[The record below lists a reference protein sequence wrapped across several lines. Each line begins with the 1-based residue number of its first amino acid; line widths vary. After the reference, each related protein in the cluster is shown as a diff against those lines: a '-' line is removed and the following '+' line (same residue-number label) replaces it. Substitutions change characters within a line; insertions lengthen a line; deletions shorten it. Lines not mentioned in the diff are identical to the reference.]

1 MNALYGIEPL
11 SKEIAVDIRNLLNLA
26 NVCISEFRRLH
37 IAIDSCDHW
46 LVHHLLTKLPIS
58 TTQAWEHSLGNNVE
72 IPTFTK
78 LKVFLHNRL
87 VSIDLIESRKPAVPV
102 KSSIQSTNH
111 RQTTRPSEN
120 STVRGHSFHSTLES
134 GSIRCSLCQQNHVL
148 RRCPDFLAKDCFA
161 RKSMQQQPKLL
172 AMWSTAPHFVTFPEC
187 STKSFIDSW
196 SIPTAYFRLW
206 SERRRNT
213 KCTINATLQR
223 NSTAL
228 VRIVNNSTGQS
239 ALVRALID
247 HGSEGT
253 LITENI
259 VQALRLKRH
268 PVRAE
273 ITGIGNTSHNQ
284 CRHSTDFTIISCSGS
299 DFNAYVSS
307 AFNLRSLTDP
317 NFIKSGR
324 IDLLIGVDIIPQL
337 MLPDIR
343 KETVAEPIAQ
353 NTQLGWIVFGPAEAA
368 QTTSIS
374 IRCNLANLNNMVQRF
389 FELDQ
394 VSTTRQLNAEE
405 KWCEDHFQ
413 QTHIRQPNGKYLVR
427 LPLKTLFDP
436 TQVIGRSRQIALNR
450 FHALERKLNHRPD
463 FSQQY
468 ASTIQEYFD
477 LKQIKE
483 VKGSEE
489 EHTRI
494 NAQRQLS
501 ISACTVPHHAVIK
514 DDSLTTKM
522 RVVYD
527 DSCKTSNGRSLND
540 ILCTGPALQNDLGGV
555 ILNWRLH
562 RYVFVADITKM
573 YRCID
578 MHEEDAHNVWH
589 CLGTLQIASDE
600 RKRYP
605 LAEHVLKKEI
615 YVDDVQTG
623 HETID
628 GALKIRN
635 DVIAA
640 LQSAGMELKKW
651 ASNHPDILESIPT
664 TDLSNIARLFDPLG
678 YLAPVIIAAKIL
690 LKEVW
695 SFRIER
701 KDEPPAS
708 LDWDDPLP
716 DQLAERWR
724 QLIKELPDI
733 EEIHIPLWLGFDL
746 RHVST
751 LQLHMFC
758 DGSSMAYAACAYL
771 RASCMD
777 GSVQVNLLAARSRVT
792 PVKPLT
798 IPRVELSGAL
808 LCTQLAD
815 WIVNQRQASHHTIS
829 VHYWSDAMIVLYW
842 ISGDLRR
849 WKTFVSNR
857 IGAILEASSPS
868 QWRHVLTQ
876 ENPANCATRGLTPSQ
891 LKHHTL
897 WWNGPHW
904 LHLSEERWPVNP
916 VQSPKSELISG
927 EQSLKHIG
935 AHISYV
941 KRFIYNT
948 RHKKADRLTGP
959 IQVSE
964 FQQALFALVRMVQQ
978 EVYSEELSRLRSN
991 KFLSKHN
998 KLSQL
1003 SPFLDDEGL
1012 MRALKNALQL
1022 SMSQRTPIILPKAH
1036 HLTILVIRN
1045 AHHNTLHGGVQL
1057 TLSTIHQVFWI
1068 VNGKQAVKRILRQCV
1083 TCFKHR
1089 PSPSS
1094 QLMGDL
1100 PAHRVN
1106 PPKRAFEATGVDY
1119 TEFLNGQR
1127 MFRLFWRKWS
1137 ADWLSHLQARPKWRH
1152 ETDNLQRNDM
1162 IIIKDDRTGPSD
1174 WKLGRIIDLPPG
1186 ADGLVRVATIK
1197 TSTGIYKRVDFCST
1211 LTIGCESSQHDE
1223 TLEVLTPA
1231 HFLKGSSYTKF
1242 PEPDITHLREGR
1254 LSRWQRVTQMQ
1265 QHFWKRWSS
1274 EYLSLLQE
1282 RSKWRVETSNIK
1294 EVIPGG
1300 GGVIQV
1306 AMDRTATGLIK
1317 RAVAKLAVLPIDS
1330 EIVGTLPLPT
1340 GVLPQVLG
1348 STGIEGSALKSRRKI
1363 DGSP

>member
-1 MNALYGIEPL
+1 MALTETNYSVAWNLVVKRYNNPRLQFMYNMNALYGIEPL
-11 SKEIAVDIRNLLNLA
+11 SKEIAVDLRNLLNLA

-46 LVHHLLTKLPIS
+46 SVHHLLTKLPIS

-78 LKVFLHNRL
+78 LEVFLHNRL
-87 VSIDLIESRKPAVPV
+87 VSIDLIESRKPSVPV
-102 KSSIQSTNH
+102 RSSIQSTNH
-111 RQTTRPSEN
+111 RQTTRPSGN

-161 RKSMQQQPKLL
+161 RKVIVERSKACINCLSASHSLSQCSSNRNCSQCGQRHHTLLHFPNAQQSSSLTPEVSRQHAPDSGRSAAAVQNAPLTQLFSAVASHLSSTTLL
-172 AMWSTAPHFVTFPEC
+172 A
-187 STKSFIDSW
+187 
-196 SIPTAYFRLW
+196 
-206 SERRRNT
+206 
-213 KCTINATLQR
+213 
-223 NSTAL
+223 TAL

-307 AFNLRSLTDP
+307 AFILRSLTDP

-343 KETVAEPIAQ
+343 KGTVAEPIAQ
-353 NTQLGWIVFGPAEAA
+353 NTQLGWIVFGPTEAA

-527 DSCKTSNGRSLND
+527 ASCKTSNGRSLND

-578 MHEEDAHNVWH
+578 MHEEDAQYQRIFWRDEKGLIKEYFLTTVTF
-589 CLGTLQIASDE
+589 GTASAPFTAIRVIHQIAAGE
-600 RKRYP
+600 RERYP
-605 LAEHVLKKEI
+605 LAEQVLKKEI

-664 TDLSNIARLFDPLG
+664 TDLSNSSIFEIDNKDSIKTLGFNLKFSLNPIFTKRSILSTVARLFDPLG

-724 QLIKELPDI
+724 QLIQELPDI
-733 EEIHIPLWLGFDL
+733 EEIHIPRWLGFDL
-746 RHVST
+746 RHAST

-771 RASCMD
+771 RASCTD

-815 WIVNQRQASHHTIS
+815 WIVNQLQASHHTIS

-842 ISGDLRR
+842 ISGDPKR

-876 ENPANCATRGLTPSQ
+876 ENPADCATRGLTPSQ

-897 WWNGPHW
+897 WWNGPNW
-904 LHLSEERWPVNP
+904 LHLSEEHWPVNP

-991 KFLSKHN
+991 KFISKHN

-1012 MRALKNALQL
+1012 MRVKGRLKNALQL

-1106 PPKRAFEATGVDY
+1106 PPKRAFEAIGVDY
-1119 TEFLNGQR
+1119 TASKAIHLEAVTGMSAQHFL
-1127 MFRLFWRKWS
+1127 W
-1137 ADWLSHLQARPKWRH
+1137 A
-1152 ETDNLQRNDM
+1152 LQRF
-1162 IIIKDDRTGPSD
+1162 IGRRGFCQHLYSD
-1174 WKLGRIIDLPPG
+1174 CGTNFISSDKSLKLW
-1186 ADGLVRVATIK
+1186 TNEF
-1197 TSTGIYKRVDFCST
+1197 YK
-1211 LTIGCESSQHDE
+1211 
-1223 TLEVLTPA
+1223 
-1231 HFLKGSSYTKF
+1231 
-1242 PEPDITHLREGR
+1242 
-1254 LSRWQRVTQMQ
+1254 
-1265 QHFWKRWSS
+1265 
-1274 EYLSLLQE
+1274 
-1282 RSKWRVETSNIK
+1282 
-1294 EVIPGG
+1294 
-1300 GGVIQV
+1300 
-1306 AMDRTATGLIK
+1306 
-1317 RAVAKLAVLPIDS
+1317 
-1330 EIVGTLPLPT
+1330 
-1340 GVLPQVLG
+1340 
-1348 STGIEGSALKSRRKI
+1348 GIEETVVPELTRRNI
-1363 DGSP
+1363 QWHFNPPHSPNFGGLWESNS

>member
-1 MNALYGIEPL
+1 MVWKAP
-11 SKEIAVDIRNLLNLA
+11 S
-26 NVCISEFRRLH
+26 
-37 IAIDSCDHW
+37 
-46 LVHHLLTKLPIS
+46 
-58 TTQAWEHSLGNNVE
+58 
-72 IPTFTK
+72 
-78 LKVFLHNRL
+78 
-87 VSIDLIESRKPAVPV
+87 SRKTSF
-102 KSSIQSTNH
+102 KRLDSNGIRH
-111 RQTTRPSEN
+111 R
-120 STVRGHSFHSTLES
+120 LE
-134 GSIRCSLCQQNHVL
+134 
-148 RRCPDFLAKDCFA
+148 
-161 RKSMQQQPKLL
+161 
-172 AMWSTAPHFVTFPEC
+172 
-187 STKSFIDSW
+187 
-196 SIPTAYFRLW
+196 
-206 SERRRNT
+206 
-213 KCTINATLQR
+213 
-223 NSTAL
+223 
-228 VRIVNNSTGQS
+228 
-239 ALVRALID
+239 
-247 HGSEGT
+247 
-253 LITENI
+253 
-259 VQALRLKRH
+259 
-268 PVRAE
+268 AE

-284 CRHSTDFTIISCSGS
+284 CRHSTDFTIIACSGS

-307 AFNLRSLTDP
+307 AFILRSLTDP

-343 KETVAEPIAQ
+343 KGTVAEPIAQ

-427 LPLKTLFDP
+427 LSLKTLFDP

-494 NAQRQLS
+494 NAQRQRS
-501 ISACTVPHHAVIK
+501 ISACTVPHHTVIK

-527 DSCKTSNGRSLND
+527 ASCKTSNGRSLND

-578 MHEEDAHNVWH
+578 MHEEDAQYQRIFWR
-589 CLGTLQIASDE
+589 DE
-600 RKRYP
+600 KGLIKEYFLTTSYISLRP
-605 LAEHVLKKEI
+605 TSAKEI
-615 YVDDVQTG
+615 YVDLNIVHIETHG

-628 GALKIRN
+628 GGLKIRN

-651 ASNHPDILESIPT
+651 ASNRPDILESIPT

-678 YLAPVIIAAKIL
+678 YLAPVIIAGKIL

-695 SFRIER
+695 SFRKIGTTHCQINSPSGGDSSFKSSPTLKR
-701 KDEPPAS
+701 YTSLVAS
-708 LDWDDPLP
+708 Y
-716 DQLAERWR
+716 
-724 QLIKELPDI
+724 
-733 EEIHIPLWLGFDL
+733 
-746 RHVST
+746 T
-751 LQLHMFC
+751 
-758 DGSSMAYAACAYL
+758 
-771 RASCMD
+771 D
-777 GSVQVNLLAARSRVT
+777 GSVQVNLVAARSRVT

-815 WIVNQRQASHHTIS
+815 WIVNQLQASHHTIA

-842 ISGDLRR
+842 ISGDPRR

-868 QWRHVLTQ
+868 QWSHVLTQ
-876 ENPANCATRGLTPSQ
+876 ENPADCATRGLTPSQ

-904 LHLSEERWPVNP
+904 LHLSEEHWPVNP
-916 VQSPKSELISG
+916 VQYPKSELISG

-964 FQQALFALVRMVQQ
+964 FQQALFALGRMVQQ

-1003 SPFLDDEGL
+1003 SPFLEDEGL
-1012 MRALKNALQL
+1012 MRVKGRLKNALQL
-1022 SMSQRTPIILPKAH
+1022 SMSKRTPIILPKAH

-1045 AHHNTLHGGVQL
+1045 AHHNTLHGGSKKDSATVRNLFQ
-1057 TLSTIHQVFWI
+1057 TPAVTIKPTDGRFTSTPCQSA
-1068 VNGKQAVKRILRQCV
+1068 Q
-1083 TCFKHR
+1083 
-1089 PSPSS
+1089 
-1094 QLMGDL
+1094 
-1100 PAHRVN
+1100 
-1106 PPKRAFEATGVDY
+1106 TGVRS
-1119 TEFLNGQR
+1119 N
-1127 MFRLFWRKWS
+1127 
-1137 ADWLSHLQARPKWRH
+1137 
-1152 ETDNLQRNDM
+1152 
-1162 IIIKDDRTGPSD
+1162 
-1174 WKLGRIIDLPPG
+1174 
-1186 ADGLVRVATIK
+1186 
-1197 TSTGIYKRVDFCST
+1197 
-1211 LTIGCESSQHDE
+1211 
-1223 TLEVLTPA
+1223 
-1231 HFLKGSSYTKF
+1231 
-1242 PEPDITHLREGR
+1242 
-1254 LSRWQRVTQMQ
+1254 
-1265 QHFWKRWSS
+1265 WSS
-1274 EYLSLLQE
+1274 LH
-1282 RSKWRVETSNIK
+1282 WC
-1294 EVIPGG
+1294 
-1300 GGVIQV
+1300 
-1306 AMDRTATGLIK
+1306 D
-1317 RAVAKLAVLPIDS
+1317 
-1330 EIVGTLPLPT
+1330 
-1340 GVLPQVLG
+1340 
-1348 STGIEGSALKSRRKI
+1348 
-1363 DGSP
+1363 

>member
-1 MNALYGIEPL
+1 MALTETNYSVAWNLVVKRYNNPRLQFMYNMNALYGIEPL
-11 SKEIAVDIRNLLNLA
+11 SKEIAVDLRNLLNLA
-26 NVCISEFRRLH
+26 N
-37 IAIDSCDHW
+37 
-46 LVHHLLTKLPIS
+46 LPIS

-78 LKVFLHNRL
+78 LEVFLHNRL

-102 KSSIQSTNH
+102 RSSIQSTNH
-111 RQTTRPSEN
+111 RQTTRPSGN

-134 GSIRCSLCQQNHVL
+134 GSIRCSICQQNRVL

-161 RKSMQQQPKLL
+161 RKVIVDRSKACINCLSTSHSLSQCSSNRNCSQCGQRHHTLLHFPNAQQSSSLTPEVPRQHASNSGRSAAAVQNAPSTQLFSAVASHLNSTTLL
-172 AMWSTAPHFVTFPEC
+172 A
-187 STKSFIDSW
+187 
-196 SIPTAYFRLW
+196 
-206 SERRRNT
+206 
-213 KCTINATLQR
+213 
-223 NSTAL
+223 TAL

-273 ITGIGNTSHNQ
+273 ITGI
-284 CRHSTDFTIISCSGS
+284 
-299 DFNAYVSS
+299 
-307 AFNLRSLTDP
+307 DP

-337 MLPDIR
+337 TPPDIR
-343 KETVAEPIAQ
+343 KGTVTEPIAR

-427 LPLKTLFDP
+427 LPLKPLFDP

-468 ASTIQEYFD
+468 VSTIQEYFD

-527 DSCKTSNGRSLND
+527 ASCKTSNGRSLND
-540 ILCTGPALQNDLGGV
+540 ILCTGPALQNDFGGV

-578 MHEEDAHNVWH
+578 MREEDAQYQRIFWRDEKGLIKEYFLTTVTF
-589 CLGTLQIASDE
+589 GTASAPFTAIRVIHQIASDE
-600 RKRYP
+600 RERYP

-615 YVDDVQTG
+615 YVDDV

-664 TDLSNIARLFDPLG
+664 TDLSNSSIFEIDNKDSIKTLGLYWHPNKDGFGFNLKFSLNPIFTKRSILSTVARLFDPLG

-701 KDEPPAS
+701 KDEPPAP
-708 LDWDDPLP
+708 LDWVDPLP

-724 QLIKELPDI
+724 QLIQELPDI
-733 EEIHIPLWLGFDL
+733 EEIHIPRWLGFDL

-771 RASCMD
+771 RASCTD
-777 GSVQVNLLAARSRVT
+777 GSVQVNLVAARSRVT

-798 IPRVELSGAL
+798 IPIGLS
-808 LCTQLAD
+808 
-815 WIVNQRQASHHTIS
+815 IN
-829 VHYWSDAMIVLYW
+829 
-842 ISGDLRR
+842 
-849 WKTFVSNR
+849 F
-857 IGAILEASSPS
+857 
-868 QWRHVLTQ
+868 
-876 ENPANCATRGLTPSQ
+876 
-891 LKHHTL
+891 KHHIT
-897 WWNGPHW
+897 PF
-904 LHLSEERWPVNP
+904 PYTT
-916 VQSPKSELISG
+916 
-927 EQSLKHIG
+927 
-935 AHISYV
+935 AYV

-1012 MRALKNALQL
+1012 MRVKGRLKNALQL

-1068 VNGKQAVKRILRQCV
+1068 VNGKQAVKGILRQCV

-1119 TEFLNGQR
+1119 TGAIEIKSSRFRGHTCYKAYIAVFVCLASKAIHLEAVTGMSAQHFLWALQRFIGRRGFCQHLYSDCGTNFISSDKSLKLWTNEFYKGIEETVVPELTRRNIQWHFNPPHSPNFGGLWESNVKAVKTHLYRSFNGIRMTYEQLSTILVQIEACLNSRPLCPLTSDLDDLQALTPAHFLIGDSMMSLPEPSLKDSSLNTEFLNGQR

-1152 ETDNLQRNDM
+1152 ETDNLQRND
-1162 IIIKDDRTGPSD
+1162 
-1174 WKLGRIIDLPPG
+1174 
-1186 ADGLVRVATIK
+1186 
-1197 TSTGIYKRVDFCST
+1197 
-1211 LTIGCESSQHDE
+1211 
-1223 TLEVLTPA
+1223 
-1231 HFLKGSSYTKF
+1231 
-1242 PEPDITHLREGR
+1242 
-1254 LSRWQRVTQMQ
+1254 
-1265 QHFWKRWSS
+1265 WSF
-1274 EYLSLLQE
+1274 
-1282 RSKWRVETSNIK
+1282 
-1294 EVIPGG
+1294 
-1300 GGVIQV
+1300 
-1306 AMDRTATGLIK
+1306 
-1317 RAVAKLAVLPIDS
+1317 
-1330 EIVGTLPLPT
+1330 
-1340 GVLPQVLG
+1340 
-1348 STGIEGSALKSRRKI
+1348 
-1363 DGSP
+1363 

>member
-1 MNALYGIEPL
+1 MGKNESNGSDLAQQSSAPLAVVEPFADMYAMQMDLSSRLTQLIKNAKKDGQIKKTKSYYEFRLNKLNEL
-11 SKEIAVDIRNLLNLA
+11 SKQFYTNHQALILQQCPRSHPYFADAVEDNFDQA
-26 NVCISEFRRLH
+26 YSH
-37 IAIDSCDHW
+37 IYCSFADEYETKFPVPIQVSGDQSINNT
-46 LVHHLLTKLPIS
+46 LVPIPVPTIQLPKLPVPHFSGNFADWPSFYDSFTQLIHENQSLSNIQKCHFLKQAIPHGRDQDINHMALTETNYSVAWNLVVKRYNNRNCSQCGQRHHTLLHFPNAQQSPSLTPGVSRQHTSDSGRSAGAIQNAPSTQLFSAVASHLNS
-58 TTQAWEHSLGNNVE
+58 TT
-72 IPTFTK
+72 
-78 LKVFLHNRL
+78 
-87 VSIDLIESRKPAVPV
+87 
-102 KSSIQSTNH
+102 
-111 RQTTRPSEN
+111 
-120 STVRGHSFHSTLES
+120 
-134 GSIRCSLCQQNHVL
+134 
-148 RRCPDFLAKDCFA
+148 
-161 RKSMQQQPKLL
+161 LL
-172 AMWSTAPHFVTFPEC
+172 A
-187 STKSFIDSW
+187 
-196 SIPTAYFRLW
+196 
-206 SERRRNT
+206 
-213 KCTINATLQR
+213 
-223 NSTAL
+223 TAL

-239 ALVRALID
+239 ALVRAFID

-273 ITGIGNTSHNQ
+273 ITEIGNTSHNQ

-307 AFNLRSLTDP
+307 AFILRSLTDP

-343 KETVAEPIAQ
+343 KGTVAEPIAQ

-514 DDSLTTKM
+514 DDSLTTRM

-527 DSCKTSNGRSLND
+527 ASCKTSNGRSLND

-578 MHEEDAHNVWH
+578 MHEEDAQYQRIFWRDEKGLIKEYFLTTVTF
-589 CLGTLQIASDE
+589 GTASAPFTAIRVIHQNASDE
-600 RKRYP
+600 RERYP
-605 LAEHVLKKEI
+605 LAGHVLKKEI

-664 TDLSNIARLFDPLG
+664 TDLSNSSIFKINNKDSIKTLGLYWHPNKDGFGFNLKFSLNPIFTKRSILSTVARLFDPLG

-724 QLIKELPDI
+724 QLIQELPDI
-733 EEIHIPLWLGFDL
+733 EEIHIPRWLGLDL

-771 RASCMD
+771 RASCTD

-815 WIVNQRQASHHTIS
+815 WIVNQLQASHHTIS

-842 ISGDLRR
+842 MSGDPRR

-876 ENPANCATRGLTPSQ
+876 ENPADCATRGLTPSQ

-904 LHLSEERWPVNP
+904 LHLSEEHWPVNP

-935 AHISYV
+935 AHICIEVQPFIESYSSYNNLLFVTAYV

-978 EVYSEELSRLRSN
+978 EVYSEELSRL
-991 KFLSKHN
+991 
-998 KLSQL
+998 
-1003 SPFLDDEGL
+1003 
-1012 MRALKNALQL
+1012 
-1022 SMSQRTPIILPKAH
+1022 
-1036 HLTILVIRN
+1036 
-1045 AHHNTLHGGVQL
+1045 
-1057 TLSTIHQVFWI
+1057 
-1068 VNGKQAVKRILRQCV
+1068 
-1083 TCFKHR
+1083 
-1089 PSPSS
+1089 
-1094 QLMGDL
+1094 
-1100 PAHRVN
+1100 
-1106 PPKRAFEATGVDY
+1106 
-1119 TEFLNGQR
+1119 
-1127 MFRLFWRKWS
+1127 
-1137 ADWLSHLQARPKWRH
+1137 
-1152 ETDNLQRNDM
+1152 
-1162 IIIKDDRTGPSD
+1162 
-1174 WKLGRIIDLPPG
+1174 
-1186 ADGLVRVATIK
+1186 
-1197 TSTGIYKRVDFCST
+1197 
-1211 LTIGCESSQHDE
+1211 
-1223 TLEVLTPA
+1223 
-1231 HFLKGSSYTKF
+1231 
-1242 PEPDITHLREGR
+1242 
-1254 LSRWQRVTQMQ
+1254 
-1265 QHFWKRWSS
+1265 
-1274 EYLSLLQE
+1274 
-1282 RSKWRVETSNIK
+1282 
-1294 EVIPGG
+1294 
-1300 GGVIQV
+1300 
-1306 AMDRTATGLIK
+1306 
-1317 RAVAKLAVLPIDS
+1317 
-1330 EIVGTLPLPT
+1330 
-1340 GVLPQVLG
+1340 
-1348 STGIEGSALKSRRKI
+1348 
-1363 DGSP
+1363 

>member
-1 MNALYGIEPL
+1 MARKAP
-11 SKEIAVDIRNLLNLA
+11 S
-26 NVCISEFRRLH
+26 
-37 IAIDSCDHW
+37 
-46 LVHHLLTKLPIS
+46 
-58 TTQAWEHSLGNNVE
+58 
-72 IPTFTK
+72 
-78 LKVFLHNRL
+78 
-87 VSIDLIESRKPAVPV
+87 SRK
-102 KSSIQSTNH
+102 T
-111 RQTTRPSEN
+111 
-120 STVRGHSFHSTLES
+120 SFKRL
-134 GSIRCSLCQQNHVL
+134 
-148 RRCPDFLAKDCFA
+148 
-161 RKSMQQQPKLL
+161 
-172 AMWSTAPHFVTFPEC
+172 
-187 STKSFIDSW
+187 DS
-196 SIPTAYFRLW
+196 
-206 SERRRNT
+206 N
-213 KCTINATLQR
+213 
-223 NSTAL
+223 
-228 VRIVNNSTGQS
+228 
-239 ALVRALID
+239 
-247 HGSEGT
+247 
-253 LITENI
+253 
-259 VQALRLKRH
+259 
-268 PVRAE
+268 
-273 ITGIGNTSHNQ
+273 GIL
-284 CRHSTDFTIISCSGS
+284 FE
-299 DFNAYVSS
+299 
-307 AFNLRSLTDP
+307 LRS
-317 NFIKSGR
+317 R
-324 IDLLIGVDIIPQL
+324 
-337 MLPDIR
+337 
-343 KETVAEPIAQ
+343 
-353 NTQLGWIVFGPAEAA
+353 
-368 QTTSIS
+368 
-374 IRCNLANLNNMVQRF
+374 
-389 FELDQ
+389 EL
-394 VSTTRQLNAEE
+394 
-405 KWCEDHFQ
+405 
-413 QTHIRQPNGKYLVR
+413 
-427 LPLKTLFDP
+427 
-436 TQVIGRSRQIALNR
+436 VIGRSRQIALNR

-501 ISACTVPHHAVIK
+501 ISACTIPHHAVIK

-527 DSCKTSNGRSLND
+527 ASCKTSNGRSLND
-540 ILCTGPALQNDLGGV
+540 ILCRGPALQNDLGGV

-578 MHEEDAHNVWH
+578 MHEEDAQYQRIFWRDEKGLIKEYFLTTVTF
-589 CLGTLQIASDE
+589 GTASAPFTAIRVIHQIASDE
-600 RKRYP
+600 RERYP

-664 TDLSNIARLFDPLG
+664 TDLSNSSIFEIDNKDSIKTLGLYWHPNKDGFGFNLKFSLNPIFTKHSILSTVARLFDPLG

-724 QLIKELPDI
+724 QLIQELPDI
-733 EEIHIPLWLGFDL
+733 EEIHIPRWLGFDL

-758 DGSSMAYAACAYL
+758 DGSSTAYAACAYL
-771 RASCMD
+771 RASCTD

-815 WIVNQRQASHHTIS
+815 WIVNQLQASHHTIS

-842 ISGDLRR
+842 ISGDPRR

-876 ENPANCATRGLTPSQ
+876 ENPADCATRGLTPSQ

-904 LHLSEERWPVNP
+904 LHLSEEHWPVNP
-916 VQSPKSELISG
+916 VQSPKSELVLG

-935 AHISYV
+935 AHISHV

-964 FQQALFALVRMVQQ
+964 FQQAWFALVRMVQQ

-998 KLSQL
+998 KTQSAITV
-1003 SPFLDDEGL
+1003 S
-1012 MRALKNALQL
+1012 
-1022 SMSQRTPIILPKAH
+1022 
-1036 HLTILVIRN
+1036 
-1045 AHHNTLHGGVQL
+1045 
-1057 TLSTIHQVFWI
+1057 
-1068 VNGKQAVKRILRQCV
+1068 
-1083 TCFKHR
+1083 
-1089 PSPSS
+1089 
-1094 QLMGDL
+1094 
-1100 PAHRVN
+1100 
-1106 PPKRAFEATGVDY
+1106 
-1119 TEFLNGQR
+1119 
-1127 MFRLFWRKWS
+1127 RL
-1137 ADWLSHLQARPKWRH
+1137 
-1152 ETDNLQRNDM
+1152 
-1162 IIIKDDRTGPSD
+1162 
-1174 WKLGRIIDLPPG
+1174 
-1186 ADGLVRVATIK
+1186 
-1197 TSTGIYKRVDFCST
+1197 
-1211 LTIGCESSQHDE
+1211 
-1223 TLEVLTPA
+1223 
-1231 HFLKGSSYTKF
+1231 
-1242 PEPDITHLREGR
+1242 
-1254 LSRWQRVTQMQ
+1254 
-1265 QHFWKRWSS
+1265 
-1274 EYLSLLQE
+1274 
-1282 RSKWRVETSNIK
+1282 
-1294 EVIPGG
+1294 
-1300 GGVIQV
+1300 
-1306 AMDRTATGLIK
+1306 
-1317 RAVAKLAVLPIDS
+1317 
-1330 EIVGTLPLPT
+1330 
-1340 GVLPQVLG
+1340 
-1348 STGIEGSALKSRRKI
+1348 
-1363 DGSP
+1363 